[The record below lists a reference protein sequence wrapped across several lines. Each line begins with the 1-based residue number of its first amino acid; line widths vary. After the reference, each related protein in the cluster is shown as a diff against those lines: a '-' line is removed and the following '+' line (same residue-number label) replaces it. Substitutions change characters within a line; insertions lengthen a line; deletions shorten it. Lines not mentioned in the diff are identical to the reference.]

1 MMSNVFKVR
10 ADRDEVSVFYTQNT
24 DTRRLTS
31 NLDCCFVHT
40 PIYSDFWLE
49 GEGEYR
55 RGIYLVPLKVENGQV
70 VECTNEDVKKLG
82 FEERRMGPNSWIFSR
97 LLNNAMFQYSKV
109 NSDVSCSK
117 INKACTIFFGNDELQ
132 GDYAK
137 ELVERVRNI
146 ENDTPDKLMVFS
158 PQIRVGFKVFHRAYL
173 ERDNYYVFAVIEP
186 VAAFSVKLDL
196 ETISNYVQDFGSSK
210 AYFTYKPERSKK
222 ASLVV
227 LEGISNEN
235 GKKLALFRD
244 LEHGNE
250 IKIEEE
256 QWNYV
261 KLHRTYSSFFYKTKL
276 RELYEIE
283 YEGLRD
289 IRKRYFNNFRKNKFV
304 KDNIGGIN
312 KKFYSNITLSG
323 VKFKLTQHYLEFKTE
338 T

>member
-1 MMSNVFKVR
+1 MSNVFKVR

>member
-1 MMSNVFKVR
+1 MMSNIFKVR

-31 NLDCCFVHT
+31 NLECCFVHT
-40 PIYSDFWLE
+40 PIYSDFRLE

-70 VECTNEDVKKLG
+70 VECTSEDVKKLS

-97 LLNNAMFQYSKV
+97 LLNNALHRYSEI
-109 NSDVSCSK
+109 NNDVSCSK

-132 GDYAK
+132 GEYAK
-137 ELVERVRNI
+137 ELVERIRNI
-146 ENDTPDKLMVFS
+146 ENDIPDKLMVLS
-158 PQIRVGFKVFHRAYL
+158 PQIRIGFKIFHRAYL
-173 ERDNYYVFAVIEP
+173 ERDQYYVFAVIEP
-186 VAAFSVKLDL
+186 VVTFSVKLDL
-196 ETISNYVQDFGSSK
+196 EAISNYVQDFGSSK

-227 LEGISNEN
+227 LEGISSEN
-235 GKKLALFRD
+235 GKRLALFRD
-244 LEHGNE
+244 SEHGDE
-250 IKIEEE
+250 IKIEED
-256 QWNYV
+256 QWSYV

>member
-1 MMSNVFKVR
+1 
-10 ADRDEVSVFYTQNT
+10 
-24 DTRRLTS
+24 
-31 NLDCCFVHT
+31 
-40 PIYSDFWLE
+40 
-49 GEGEYR
+49 
-55 RGIYLVPLKVENGQV
+55 VPLKVENGQV
-70 VECTNEDVKKLG
+70 VECTSEDVKKLS

-97 LLNNAMFQYSKV
+97 LLNNALHRYSEI
-109 NSDVSCSK
+109 NNDVSCSK

-132 GDYAK
+132 GEYAK
-137 ELVERVRNI
+137 ELVERIRNI
-146 ENDTPDKLMVFS
+146 ENDIPDKLMVLS
-158 PQIRVGFKVFHRAYL
+158 PQIRIGFKIFHRAYL
-173 ERDNYYVFAVIEP
+173 ERDQYYVFAVIEP
-186 VAAFSVKLDL
+186 VVTFSVKLDL
-196 ETISNYVQDFGSSK
+196 EAISNYVQDFGSSK

-227 LEGISNEN
+227 LEGISSEN
-235 GKKLALFRD
+235 GKRLALFRD
-244 LEHGNE
+244 SEHGDE
-250 IKIEEE
+250 IKIEED
-256 QWNYV
+256 QWSYV

>member
-1 MMSNVFKVR
+1 MMSNIFKVR
-10 ADRDEVSVFYTQNT
+10 ADRDKVLVFYSQNT

-31 NLDCCFVHT
+31 NLECSFVHT
-40 PIYSDFWLE
+40 PIHSDFRLE

-55 RGIYLVPLKVENGQV
+55 RGIYLVPLKVENGKV

-82 FEERRMGPNSWIFSR
+82 FEERQMGPNSWVFSR
-97 LLNNAMFQYSKV
+97 LLNNALYQYSKV

-146 ENDTPDKLMVFS
+146 ENDIPDKLMVFN

-186 VAAFSVKLDL
+186 VVAFSVKLDL
-196 ETISNYVQDFGSSK
+196 ETISNYVQDFGSSE
-210 AYFTYKPERSKK
+210 AYFTYKSECSKK

-227 LEGISNEN
+227 LERISSEN
-235 GKKLALFRD
+235 GKRVALFRNI
-244 LEHGNE
+244 EHGKEIE
-250 IKIEEE
+250 IKEEK
-256 QWNYV
+256 WNYV
-261 KLHRTYSSFFYKTKL
+261 KLNRVYSSSFYKIKL
-276 RELYEIE
+276 RELYKIE

-289 IRKRYFNNFRKNKFV
+289 IRVRYFNNFRKNNVV

-312 KKFYSNITLSG
+312 KKFYSNIVLSG

>member
-1 MMSNVFKVR
+1 MMSNIFKVR
-10 ADRDEVSVFYTQNT
+10 AECDKVLVFYSQNT

-31 NLDCCFVHT
+31 NLVCSFVYT
-40 PIYSDFWLE
+40 PIHNDFRLE
-49 GEGEYR
+49 GEGEYKG
-55 RGIYLVPLKVENGQV
+55 GIYLVPLKVENGQV

-82 FEERRMGPNSWIFSR
+82 FEERQMGPNSWVFSR
-97 LLNNAMFQYSKV
+97 LLNNALYQYSKV

-117 INKACTIFFGNDELQ
+117 INKTCTIFFGNDELQ

-146 ENDTPDKLMVFS
+146 ENDIPDKLMVFS

-186 VAAFSVKLDL
+186 VVAFSVKLDL

-210 AYFTYKPERSKK
+210 TYFTYKPEYSKK

-227 LEGISNEN
+227 LEGISSEN
-235 GKKLALFRD
+235 GKRVALFRD
-244 LEHGNE
+244 IEHGNE
-250 IKIEEE
+250 MKIEEE

-261 KLHRTYSSFFYKTKL
+261 KLNRVYSSSFYKTKL
-276 RELYEIE
+276 RELYKIE
-283 YEGLRD
+283 YGGLRD
-289 IRKRYFNNFRKNKFV
+289 IRVRYFNNFRKNNIV

-312 KKFYSNITLSG
+312 KKFYSNIVLSG
-323 VKFKLTQHYLEFKTE
+323 VRFKLTQHYLEFKTE

>member
-1 MMSNVFKVR
+1 MMSNIFKVR
-10 ADRDEVSVFYTQNT
+10 ADRDKVLVFYSQNT

-31 NLDCCFVHT
+31 NLVCSFVYT
-40 PIYSDFWLE
+40 PIHSDFRLE

-55 RGIYLVPLKVENGQV
+55 RGIYLVPLKVENGKV

-82 FEERRMGPNSWIFSR
+82 FEERQMGPNSWVFSR
-97 LLNNAMFQYSKV
+97 LLNNALCQYSKV
-109 NSDVSCSK
+109 NSDVSYSK

-146 ENDTPDKLMVFS
+146 ENDIPDKLMVFS

-186 VAAFSVKLDL
+186 VVAFSVKLDL
-196 ETISNYVQDFGSSK
+196 ETISNYVQDFGPSE
-210 AYFTYKPERSKK
+210 AYFTYKSECSKK

-227 LEGISNEN
+227 LERISSEN
-235 GKKLALFRD
+235 GKRVALFWD
-244 LEHGNE
+244 IEHE
-250 IKIEEE
+250 DVIKIEEE

-261 KLHRTYSSFFYKTKL
+261 KLNRIYSSSFYKTKL
-276 RELYEIE
+276 RELYKIE

-289 IRKRYFNNFRKNKFV
+289 IRVRYFNNFRKNNVV

-312 KKFYSNITLSG
+312 KKFYSNIVLSG

>member
-1 MMSNVFKVR
+1 MMSNIFKVR
-10 ADRDEVSVFYTQNT
+10 ADRDEVLVFYSQNT

-31 NLDCCFVHT
+31 NSVCSFVYT
-40 PIYSDFWLE
+40 PIHSDFRLE

-82 FEERRMGPNSWIFSR
+82 FEERRMGPNSWVFSR
-97 LLNNAMFQYSKV
+97 LLNNALYQYSKV

-146 ENDTPDKLMVFS
+146 ENDIPDKLMVFS

-186 VAAFSVKLDL
+186 VVAFSVKLDL
-196 ETISNYVQDFGSSK
+196 ETISDYVRDFGSSE
-210 AYFTYKPERSKK
+210 AYFTHKPEYSKK

-227 LEGISNEN
+227 LEGISSEN
-235 GKKLALFRD
+235 GKRVALFRD
-244 LEHGNE
+244 IEHGDE

-261 KLHRTYSSFFYKTKL
+261 KLNRVYSSSFYKTKL
-276 RELYEIE
+276 RELYKIE
-283 YEGLRD
+283 YGGLRD
-289 IRKRYFNNFRKNKFV
+289 IRVRYFNNFRKNNVV

-312 KKFYSNITLSG
+312 KKFYSNIVLSG
-323 VKFKLTQHYLEFKTE
+323 VRFKLTQHYLEFKTE